1 MDPENRDHENDAY
14 HRDEA
19 GQPTKCDTGA
29 RDKRSGRLDITP
41 DGLHVRFGLV
51 DHLDHNV
58 PSSDIDGEKQ
68 DEQHHS
74 RYQAETQADTVYR
87 WDFLW

>member
-1 MDPENRDHENDAY
+1 
-14 HRDEA
+14 
-19 GQPTKCDTGA
+19 
-29 RDKRSGRLDITP
+29 LDITP

-74 RYQAETQADTVYR
+74 RYQAETQADTVCR
-87 WDFLW
+87 RDFLW